1 MWLDTT
7 SKSESLFVQNCKHIV
22 IHKAHVA
29 LWCTSTENGTTQ
41 PPKVKHKQH
50 TVVIGNTQALKIEHI
65 CFKSVMCCT

>member
-50 TVVIGNTQALKIEHI
+50 TVVIG
-65 CFKSVMCCT
+65 